1 MKLLRLLLLLS
12 LFGSL
17 PASAFDP
24 FQVKDIR
31 IEGAQRTEPGT
42 IFSYLPI
49 KVGETLTDDKAAQ
62 AVRALYAT
70 GFFKDVRLEAEGNV
84 LVVSVVERP
93 AIADITFTGQKEF
106 DKDKLREAL
115 KQTGLSQG
123 RIFDRS
129 LLEKAEQELKNQ
141 YLSRGKYGVEIATTV
156 TPLERNRVSLTFN
169 ITEGAV
175 AKIRQINVVGNKV
188 FKEGDLQDLMV
199 LRTPGMLTW
208 YSKNDQYSKQ
218 KLEGDLE
225 ALRSFYLN
233 QGYLEFTIDS
243 TQVSISPDK
252 KDIYITVNITEGER
266 FNVSDIRFA
275 GELLLP
281 EAELRKMVKL
291 KKGHVFS
298 REQLTESTKTI
309 TDRLGDE
316 GYAFANVNPVPE
328 IDRVKK
334 QVAFTLYVDPGR
346 RVYVRRINISGNT
359 TTRDEVIRRELR
371 QLEGGWYSTE
381 KLKRSKVRIDKLGY
395 FSEVNVDTV
404 NVSGSPDQVDIEV
417 KVVERPTGNLLF
429 GIGYSTAE
437 KVILSASI
445 AQANLFGTGNAVS
458 LQVNSGSVNKVYAL
472 SFTNPYFTDDGVSL
486 GWDIYKRN
494 LDSTELS
501 GVTPYKTSTIG
512 TGLRSGV
519 PVTEYD
525 TINYGLAVERTSVT
539 VFPTSPPQYKQF
551 VEDFGGPGATEST
564 NNSLVATAGWS
575 RDGRDSA
582 IYTTAGLLQ
591 RLNFE
596 VAVPPG
602 DLLYYRSTYRA
613 DYWIPIG
620 REHTL
625 QLSGQVG
632 YADGY
637 GGKPLPFYKNYYIGG
652 IGSVRGYETS
662 AIGPKDSFGNAL
674 GGQSMLVANV
684 EYYFPMP
691 GLEKDKSVRLS
702 VFTDA
707 GLVSGTEGPSPPPT
721 PIFDFSQVRYSV
733 GLGLS
738 WFSPVGPIKISVAKA
753 LNAKPEDKTQLF
765 QFSLGTVF

>member
-12 LFGSL
+12 GFYSFS
-17 PASAFDP
+17 ASAFEP

-31 IEGAQRTEPGT
+31 VEGIQRTEPGT

-49 KVGETLTDDKAAQ
+49 KAGDTLTEDKAAQ
-62 AVRALYAT
+62 AVRSLYAT
-70 GFFKDVRLEAEGNV
+70 GFFKDVRLEAEGNL

-93 AIADITFTGQKEF
+93 AIADIIFVGQKEF
-106 DKDKLREAL
+106 DKDKLRDAL
-115 KQTGLSQG
+115 KQTGLAQG

-156 TPLERNRVSLTFN
+156 TPLERNRVSITFT
-169 ITEGAV
+169 ITEGPV
-175 AKIRQINVVGNKV
+175 AKIRDINIVGNKV
-188 FKEGDLQDLMV
+188 FKESDLKDLMV
-199 LRTPGMLTW
+199 LRPPGLLTW

-225 ALRSFYLN
+225 SIRSSYLN
-233 QGYLEFTIDS
+233 QGYLDFLIDS
-243 TQVSISPDK
+243 TQVAIAPDK
-252 KDIYITVNITEGER
+252 RDIFLTLNITEGDK
-266 FNVSDIRFA
+266 FTVSDIKFA

-281 EAELRKMVKL
+281 EAQFRKLLKL
-291 KKGHVFS
+291 KKGDVFS
-298 REQLTESTKTI
+298 REKLQESTKLMV
-309 TDRLGDE
+309 DRLGDE
-316 GYAFANVNPVPE
+316 GYAFANVNPVPD

-359 TTRDEVIRRELR
+359 TTRDEVIRREMR
-371 QLEGGWYSTE
+371 QLEGGWYSTD
-381 KLKRSKVRIDKLGY
+381 KLKRSKVRIDKLGF

-404 NVSGSPDQVDIEV
+404 NVPGSPDQVDIDV

-437 KVILSASI
+437 KVILSGSI
-445 AQANLFGTGNAVS
+445 SQSNLFGTGNAVS
-458 LQVNSGSVNKVYAL
+458 LQVNSGQVNKVYAL

-486 GWDIYKRN
+486 GWDIYKRDV
-494 LDSTELS
+494 DSTSLN
-501 GVTPYKTSTIG
+501 GVTPYKTSTEG
-512 TGLRSGV
+512 TGLRTGV
-519 PVTEYD
+519 PITEYD
-525 TINYGLAVERTSVT
+525 TINYGLAVERTHVEIFSN
-539 VFPTSPPQYKQF
+539 SPPQEVTF
-551 VEDFGGPGATEST
+551 VNEFGDNT
-564 NNSLVATAGWS
+564 NALIATAGWS

-582 IYTTAGLLQ
+582 IYTRSGLLQ

-596 VAVPPG
+596 VAVPPAEMR
-602 DLLYYRSTYRA
+602 YYRSTYKA
-613 DYWIPIG
+613 DYWLPIG
-620 REHTL
+620 HENTL
-625 QLSGQVG
+625 QLTGQIG

-637 GGKPLPFYKNYYIGG
+637 GGKPLPFYKNFYIGG
-652 IGSVRGYETS
+652 IGSVRGYETAS
-662 AIGPKDSFGNAL
+662 IGPKDSAGNSL

-707 GLVSGTEGPSPPPT
+707 GLVSGGPGPPPT
-721 PIFDFSQVRYSV
+721 SNFEFSETRYSV

-753 LNAKPEDKTQLF
+753 LNNKFEDRTQFF
-765 QFSLGTVF
+765 QFSLGTTF

>member
-1 MKLLRLLLLLS
+1 MKLSRLLLLLS
-12 LFGSL
+12 GFYSL
-17 PASAFDP
+17 SASAFEP

-31 IEGAQRTEPGT
+31 VEGIQRTEPGT
-42 IFSYLPI
+42 IFSYLSV
-49 KVGETLTDDKAAQ
+49 KVGDTLTEDKAAQ
-62 AVRALYAT
+62 AVRSLYAT
-70 GFFKDVRLEAEGNV
+70 GFFKDVRLEADGNV

-93 AIADITFTGQKEF
+93 AISEINFVGQKEF
-106 DKDKLREAL
+106 DKDKLRDAL
-115 KQTGLSQG
+115 KQTGLAQG

-141 YLSRGKYGVEIATTV
+141 YLSRGKYGVEIATVV
-156 TPLERNRVSLTFN
+156 TPLERNRVAITFN
-169 ITEGAV
+169 ITEGPV

-188 FKEGDLQDLMV
+188 FKEDELQDLMV
-199 LRTPGMLTW
+199 LRTPGVLTW

-225 ALRSFYLN
+225 SLRSYYLN

-243 TQVSISPDK
+243 TQVAISPDK
-252 KDIYITVNITEGER
+252 KDIYLTVNVTEGEK
-266 FNVSDIRFA
+266 FTVSDIKFA
-275 GELLLP
+275 GDLLLP
-281 EAELRKMVKL
+281 EEQLRKMLKL
-291 KKGHVFS
+291 KKGDVFS
-298 REQLTESTKTI
+298 REKLTESTKLI
-309 TDRLGDE
+309 VDRLGDD

-328 IDRVKK
+328 IDRAKK

-359 TTRDEVIRRELR
+359 TTRDEVVRREMR

-381 KLKRSKVRIDKLGY
+381 KLKRSKVRIDKLGF

-404 NVSGSPDQVDIEV
+404 NVPGSADQVDVEV

-437 KVILSASI
+437 KVILSGSI
-445 AQANLFGTGNAVS
+445 SQSNLFGTGNALS
-458 LQVNSGSVNKVYAL
+458 LQVNSGSINQIYAL

-494 LDSTELS
+494 VDATELS
-501 GVTPYKTSTIG
+501 GVTPYKTSTLG

-519 PVTEYD
+519 PITEYD
-525 TINYGLAVERTSVT
+525 TINYGLAVERTHVET
-539 VFPTSPPQYKQF
+539 FPTSPPQYIDF
-551 VEDFGGPGATEST
+551 VNEFGET
-564 NNSLVATAGWS
+564 NTALIATAGWS

-591 RLNFE
+591 RLTFE
-596 VAVPPG
+596 VAVPPA
-602 DLLYYRSTYRA
+602 DLRYYRTTYRA
-613 DYWIPIG
+613 DWWHPIG
-620 REHTL
+620 RENVI
-625 QLSGQVG
+625 QLSGQIG

-637 GGKPLPFYKNYYIGG
+637 QGKPLPFYKNFYIGG

-662 AIGPKDSFGNAL
+662 AIGPKDSLGNAL
-674 GGQSMLVANV
+674 GGQSMAVANV

-691 GLEKDKSVRLS
+691 GLQKDKSVRLS

-707 GLVSGTEGPSPPPT
+707 GLVSGTPGPTPPPT
-721 PIFDFSQVRYSV
+721 PVFDFGETRYSV
-733 GLGLS
+733 GVGLS
-738 WFSPVGPIKISVAKA
+738 WFSPVGPIKISIAKA
-753 LNAKPEDKTQLF
+753 LNAKPEDRTQMF

>member
-1 MKLLRLLLLLS
+1 MKRSCWLLLLS
-12 LFGSL
+12 SL
-17 PASAFDP
+17 YSLSAAAFEP
-24 FQVKDIR
+24 FLVKDIR
-31 IEGAQRTEPGT
+31 VEGIQRTEPGT
-42 IFSYLPI
+42 VFSYLPVKI
-49 KVGETLTDDKAAQ
+49 GDTLTEEGAAEAIKA
-62 AVRALYAT
+62 LFAT

-93 AIADITFTGQKEF
+93 AIAQIDFVGQKEF

-115 KQTGLSQG
+115 KHIGLAQG

-129 LLEKAEQELKNQ
+129 LLEKAEQELKTQ
-141 YLSRGKYGVEIATTV
+141 YLSRGMYAVEITTTV
-156 TPLERNRVSLTFN
+156 TPLERNRVSINFN
-169 ITEGAV
+169 IAEGEV
-175 AKIRQINVVGNKV
+175 AKIHQINIVGNKV
-188 FKEGDLQDLMV
+188 FSESELLDQFSLT
-199 LRTPGMLTW
+199 TPGLLTW
-208 YSKNDQYSKQ
+208 YTKNDQYSKQ

-225 ALRSFYLN
+225 SLRSYYLN

-243 TQVSISPDK
+243 TQVSISPDR
-252 KDIYITVNITEGER
+252 KDVYLVINVTEGDK
-266 FNVSDIRFA
+266 FIVSDVKLA

-281 EAELRKMVKL
+281 EAELRKLVKL
-291 KKGHVFS
+291 KKGDVFS
-298 REQLTESTKTI
+298 REKLTESTKLI
-309 TDRLGDE
+309 VDRLGNE
-316 GYAFANVNPVPE
+316 GYAFANVNPVPD
-328 IDRVKK
+328 IDREKK

-359 TTRDEVIRRELR
+359 TTRDEVIRREIR

-381 KLKRSKVRIDKLGY
+381 KLKRSKVRIDKLGF

-404 NVSGSPDQVDIEV
+404 NVPGSTDEVDVEV

-437 KVILSASI
+437 KIILSGSVS
-445 AQANLFGTGNAVS
+445 QSNLFGSGNALS

-472 SFTNPYFTDDGVSL
+472 SYTNPYFTEDGVSL

-494 LDSTELS
+494 VDATSLS
-501 GVTPYKTSTIG
+501 GVSPYKTSTIG

-525 TINYGLAVERTSVT
+525 TINYGLAVERTNVET
-539 VFPTSPPQYKQF
+539 FVGSPQEYIDF
-551 VEDFGGPGATEST
+551 VHDFGNT
-564 NNSLVATAGWS
+564 NTALILTAGWS

-582 IYTTAGLLQ
+582 IYTTSGLLQ
-591 RLNFE
+591 RLNLE
-596 VAVPPG
+596 LAVPPA
-602 DLLYYRSTYRA
+602 DLEYYRATYRA

-620 REHTL
+620 RENTL
-625 QLSGQVG
+625 QLSGQIG

-662 AIGPKDSFGNAL
+662 AIGPKDSLGNAL
-674 GGQSMLVANV
+674 GGQSMLVANA

-707 GLVSGTEGPSPPPT
+707 GLVSGTPGPNPPATPT
-721 PIFDFSQVRYSV
+721 FDFSEIRYSV

-753 LNAKPEDKTQLF
+753 INPKPEDRSQIF
-765 QFSLGTVF
+765 

>member
-12 LFGSL
+12 GFYSFS
-17 PASAFDP
+17 ASAFEP

-31 IEGAQRTEPGT
+31 VEGIQRTEPGT

-49 KVGETLTDDKAAQ
+49 KAGDTLTEDKAAQ
-62 AVRALYAT
+62 AVRSLYAT

-93 AIADITFTGQKEF
+93 AIADIIFVGQKEF
-106 DKDKLREAL
+106 DKDKLRDAL
-115 KQTGLSQG
+115 KQTGLAQG

-129 LLEKAEQELKNQ
+129 LLEKAEQELKSQ

-156 TPLERNRVSLTFN
+156 TPLERNRVSITFT
-169 ITEGAV
+169 ITEGPV
-175 AKIRQINVVGNKV
+175 AKIRDINIVGNKV
-188 FKEGDLQDLMV
+188 FKEDDLKDLMV
-199 LRTPGMLTW
+199 LRPPGLLTW

-225 ALRSFYLN
+225 SIRSSYLN
-233 QGYLEFTIDS
+233 QGYLDFLIDS
-243 TQVSISPDK
+243 TQVAIAPDK
-252 KDIYITVNITEGER
+252 RDIFLTLNITEGDK
-266 FNVSDIRFA
+266 FTVSDIKFA

-281 EAELRKMVKL
+281 EAQLRKLLKL
-291 KKGHVFS
+291 KKGDVFS
-298 REQLTESTKTI
+298 REKLTESTKLMV
-309 TDRLGDE
+309 DRLGDE
-316 GYAFANVNPVPE
+316 GYAFANVNPVPDV
-328 IDRVKK
+328 DRVKK

-359 TTRDEVIRRELR
+359 TTRDEVIRREMR
-371 QLEGGWYSTE
+371 QLEGGWYSTD
-381 KLKRSKVRIDKLGY
+381 KLKRSKVRIDKLGF

-404 NVSGSPDQVDIEV
+404 NVPGSPDQVDIDV

-437 KVILSASI
+437 KVILSGSI
-445 AQANLFGTGNAVS
+445 SQSNLFGTGNAVS
-458 LQVNSGSVNKVYAL
+458 LQVNSGQINKVYAL
-472 SFTNPYFTDDGVSL
+472 SFTNPYFTDEGVSL
-486 GWDIYKRN
+486 GWDIYKRDV
-494 LDSTELS
+494 DSTSLS
-501 GVTPYKTSTIG
+501 GVSPYKTSTEG
-512 TGLRSGV
+512 TGLRTGV
-519 PVTEYD
+519 PITEYD
-525 TINYGLAVERTSVT
+525 TINYGLAVEHTNVEIFSN
-539 VFPTSPPQYKQF
+539 SPPQEVTF
-551 VEDFGGPGATEST
+551 VQEFGNNT
-564 NNSLVATAGWS
+564 NALIATAGWS

-582 IYTTAGLLQ
+582 IYTRSGLLQ

-596 VAVPPG
+596 VAVPPAE
-602 DLLYYRSTYRA
+602 LRYYRATYKA
-613 DYWIPIG
+613 DYWLPIG
-620 REHTL
+620 RENTL
-625 QLSGQVG
+625 QLSGQIG

-637 GGKPLPFYKNYYIGG
+637 GGLSLPFYKNFYIGG
-652 IGSVRGYETS
+652 IGSVRGYETAS
-662 AIGPKDSFGNAL
+662 IGPKDSFGNAL

-707 GLVSGTEGPSPPPT
+707 GMVSGTDGPPPT
-721 PIFDFSQVRYSV
+721 SSFEFSQTRYSV

-753 LNAKPEDKTQLF
+753 LNNKLEDRTQFF

>member
-12 LFGSL
+12 GFYSL
-17 PASAFDP
+17 SASAFEP

-31 IEGAQRTEPGT
+31 VEGIQRTEPGT

-49 KVGETLTDDKAAQ
+49 KAGDTLTEDKAAQ
-62 AVRALYAT
+62 AVRSLYAT

-84 LVVSVVERP
+84 LVVSVVERR
-93 AIADITFTGQKEF
+93 AIADIIFIGQKEF
-106 DKDKLREAL
+106 DKDKLRDAL
-115 KQTGLSQG
+115 KQTGLAQG

-129 LLEKAEQELKNQ
+129 LLEKAEQELKSQ

-156 TPLERNRVSLTFN
+156 TPLERNRVSITFT
-169 ITEGAV
+169 ITEGPV
-175 AKIRQINVVGNKV
+175 AKIRDINIVGNKV
-188 FKEGDLQDLMV
+188 FKEDDLKDLMV
-199 LRTPGMLTW
+199 LRPPGLLTW

-225 ALRSFYLN
+225 SIRSSYLN
-233 QGYLEFTIDS
+233 QGYLEFLIDS
-243 TQVSISPDK
+243 TQVAIAPDK
-252 KDIYITVNITEGER
+252 RDIFLTLNITEGDK
-266 FNVSDIRFA
+266 FTVSDIKFA

-281 EAELRKMVKL
+281 EAQLRKMLKL
-291 KKGHVFS
+291 KKGDVFS
-298 REQLTESTKTI
+298 REKLTESTKLMV
-309 TDRLGDE
+309 DRLGDD
-316 GYAFANVNPVPE
+316 GYAFANVNPVPD

-359 TTRDEVIRRELR
+359 TTRDEVIRREMR

-381 KLKRSKVRIDKLGY
+381 KLKRSKVRIDKLGF

-404 NVSGSPDQVDIEV
+404 NVPGSPDQVDIDV

-437 KVILSASI
+437 KVILSGSI
-445 AQANLFGTGNAVS
+445 SQSNLFGTGNAVS
-458 LQVNSGSVNKVYAL
+458 LQVNSGQINKVYAL

-486 GWDIYKRN
+486 GWDIYQRN
-494 LDSTELS
+494 VDSTALT
-501 GVTPYKTSTIG
+501 GVTPYKTSTTG
-512 TGLRSGV
+512 TGLRTGV

-525 TINYGLAVERTSVT
+525 TINYGLAVERTHVET
-539 VFPTSPPQYKQF
+539 FPTSPPQYITF
-551 VEDFGGPGATEST
+551 VDEFGST
-564 NNSLVATAGWS
+564 TTALITTAGWS

-582 IYTTAGLLQ
+582 IYTRSGLLQ

-596 VAVPPG
+596 VAVPPA
-602 DLLYYRSTYRA
+602 DLRYYRATYKA
-613 DYWIPIG
+613 DYWIPVG
-620 REHTL
+620 HENTL
-625 QLSGQVG
+625 QLSGQIG

-707 GLVSGTEGPSPPPT
+707 GLVSGGPGPPPT
-721 PIFDFSQVRYSV
+721 SNFEFSETRYSV
-733 GLGLS
+733 GVGLS

-753 LNAKPEDKTQLF
+753 LNNKFEDRTQFF

>member
-1 MKLLRLLLLLS
+1 MKLSRLLLLLS
-12 LFGSL
+12 GCYSL
-17 PASAFDP
+17 SASAFEP
-24 FQVKDIR
+24 FEVKDIR
-31 IEGAQRTEPGT
+31 VEGIQRTEPGT
-42 IFSYLPI
+42 IFSYLPV
-49 KVGETLTDDKAAQ
+49 KVGETITDEKAAQ

-84 LVVSVVERP
+84 LVVAVVERP
-93 AIADITFTGQKEF
+93 AIAEINFIGEKEF
-106 DKDKLREAL
+106 DKDKLRDAL
-115 KQTGLSQG
+115 KQTGLAQG

-141 YLSRGKYGVEIATTV
+141 YLSRGKYGVNIATTV
-156 TPLERNRVSLTFN
+156 TPLERNRVSITFN
-169 ITEGAV
+169 ITEGGV
-175 AKIRQINVVGNKV
+175 AKIRQINIVGNKV
-188 FKEGDLQDLMV
+188 FSEDDLRDLLV
-199 LRTPGMLTW
+199 LRTPGLLTW

-225 ALRSFYLN
+225 SLRSYYLN
-233 QGYLEFTIDS
+233 QGYLEFAIDS
-243 TQVSISPDK
+243 TQVAIAPDK
-252 KDIYITVNITEGER
+252 KDIYLTVNVTEGEK
-266 FNVSDIRFA
+266 FIVSDIKFA
-275 GELLLP
+275 GDLLLP
-281 EAELRKMVKL
+281 EAQLRKMLKL
-291 KKGHVFS
+291 KKGDVFS
-298 REQLTESTKTI
+298 REKLTESTKLI
-309 TDRLGDE
+309 VDRLGDD

-328 IDRVKK
+328 VDRTKK

-359 TTRDEVIRRELR
+359 TTRDEVVRRELR
-371 QLEGGWYSTE
+371 QLEGGWYSTG
-381 KLKRSKVRIDKLGY
+381 KLKRSKTRIDKLGF
-395 FSEVNVDTV
+395 FSEVNIDTV
-404 NVSGSPDQVDIEV
+404 NVPGSPDQVDVEV

-437 KVILSASI
+437 KVILSGSVS
-445 AQANLFGTGNAVS
+445 QANLFGTGNAVS
-458 LQVNSGSVNKVYAL
+458 LQVNSGSINKVYAL

-486 GWDIYKRN
+486 GWDIYRR
-494 LDSTELS
+494 DVDATELN
-501 GVTPYKTSTIG
+501 GVTPYKTSTVG
-512 TGLRSGV
+512 TGFRSGV
-519 PVTEYD
+519 PITEFD
-525 TINYGLAVERTSVT
+525 TINYGLSVERTKVET
-539 VFPTSPPQYKQF
+539 FDTSPQQYKDF
-551 VEDFGGPGATEST
+551 VTEFGETTTALIAT
-564 NNSLVATAGWS
+564 VGWS

-596 VAVPPG
+596 VAVPPAE
-602 DLLYYRSTYRA
+602 LQYYRATYRV
-613 DYWIPIG
+613 DWWHPIG
-620 REHTL
+620 RENVI
-625 QLSGQVG
+625 QLSGQIG

-637 GGKPLPFYKNYYIGG
+637 GDKPLPFYKNYYLGG

-674 GGQSMLVANV
+674 GGQSMAVASV

-707 GLVSGTEGPSPPPT
+707 GLVSGTPGPTPPPT
-721 PIFDFSQVRYSV
+721 SAFDFGEIRYSV

-753 LNAKPEDKTQLF
+753 LNAKPEDKTQAF

>member
-1 MKLLRLLLLLS
+1 MKLSRLLLLLS
-12 LFGSL
+12 GCYSL
-17 PASAFDP
+17 SASAFEP
-24 FQVKDIR
+24 FEVKDIR
-31 IEGAQRTEPGT
+31 VEGIERTEPGT
-42 IFSYLPI
+42 IFSYLPV
-49 KVGETLTDDKAAQ
+49 KVGETLTDEKAAQ

-70 GFFKDVRLEAEGNV
+70 GFFKDVRLEADGNV
-84 LVVSVVERP
+84 LVVAVVERP
-93 AIADITFTGQKEF
+93 AIAEINFVGQKEF
-106 DKDKLREAL
+106 DKDKLRDAL
-115 KQTGLSQG
+115 KQTGLAQG

-156 TPLERNRVSLTFN
+156 TPLERNRVSITFN
-169 ITEGAV
+169 ITEGPV

-188 FKEGDLQDLMV
+188 FSEGDLQDLMV
-199 LRTPGMLTW
+199 LRTPGVLTW

-225 ALRSFYLN
+225 SLRSYYLN

-243 TQVSISPDK
+243 TQVAIAPDK
-252 KDIYITVNITEGER
+252 KDIYITVNVTEGEK
-266 FNVSDIRFA
+266 FSVSDVKFA
-275 GELLLP
+275 GDLLLP
-281 EAELRKMVKL
+281 EAELRKMIKL
-291 KKGHVFS
+291 KKGSVFS
-298 REQLTESTKTI
+298 REKLTESTKLI
-309 TDRLGDE
+309 VDRLGDE

-328 IDRVKK
+328 IDRAKK

-381 KLKRSKVRIDKLGY
+381 KLKRSKTRVDKLGF

-404 NVSGSPDQVDIEV
+404 NVPGSPDQVDVEV
-417 KVVERPTGNLLF
+417 KVAERPTGNLLF

-437 KVILSASI
+437 KVILSGSVS
-445 AQANLFGTGNAVS
+445 QSNLFGTGNAVS
-458 LQVNSGSVNKVYAL
+458 LQVNSGSINKVYAL

-486 GWDIYKRN
+486 GWDIYRRDV
-494 LDSTELS
+494 DSTELS
-501 GVTPYKTSTIG
+501 GVTPYKTKTVG
-512 TGLRSGV
+512 TGVRTGV
-519 PVTEYD
+519 PITEYD
-525 TINYGLAVERTSVT
+525 TINYGLAVERTNVQT
-539 VFPTSPPQYKQF
+539 FDTSPQQYKDF
-551 VEDFGGPGATEST
+551 VTTFGDTTTA
-564 NNSLVATAGWS
+564 LIATAGWS

-596 VAVPPG
+596 VAVPPAE
-602 DLLYYRSTYRA
+602 LTYYRTTYRA
-613 DYWIPIG
+613 DWWHPIG
-620 REHTL
+620 RENVI
-625 QLSGQVG
+625 QLSGQIG

-637 GGKPLPFYKNYYIGG
+637 GGKPLPFYKNYYLGG

-674 GGQSMLVANV
+674 GGQSMMVASV

-702 VFTDA
+702 VFTDS
-707 GLVSGTEGPSPPPT
+707 GLVSGTPGPTPPPT
-721 PIFDFSQVRYSV
+721 SAFDLGEIRYSV

-753 LNAKPEDKTQLF
+753 LNAKPEDRTQAF

>member
-1 MKLLRLLLLLS
+1 MKLSRLLLLLS
-12 LFGSL
+12 GFYSL
-17 PASAFDP
+17 SASAFEP

-31 IEGAQRTEPGT
+31 VEGIQRTEPGT
-42 IFSYLPI
+42 IFSYLSV
-49 KVGETLTDDKAAQ
+49 KVGDTLTEDKAAQ
-62 AVRALYAT
+62 AVRSLYAT
-70 GFFKDVRLEAEGNV
+70 GFFKDVRLEADGNV

-93 AIADITFTGQKEF
+93 AISEINFVGQKEF
-106 DKDKLREAL
+106 DKDKLRDAL
-115 KQTGLSQG
+115 KQTGLAQG

-141 YLSRGKYGVEIATTV
+141 YLSRGKYGVEIATVV
-156 TPLERNRVSLTFN
+156 TPLERNRVAITFN
-169 ITEGAV
+169 ITEGPV

-188 FKEGDLQDLMV
+188 FKEDDLQDLMV
-199 LRTPGMLTW
+199 LRTPGVLTW

-225 ALRSFYLN
+225 SLRSYYLN

-243 TQVSISPDK
+243 TQVAISPDK
-252 KDIYITVNITEGER
+252 KDIYLTVNVTEGEK
-266 FNVSDIRFA
+266 FTVSDIKFA
-275 GELLLP
+275 GDLLLP
-281 EAELRKMVKL
+281 EEQLRKMLKL
-291 KKGHVFS
+291 KKGDVFS
-298 REQLTESTKTI
+298 REKLTESTKLI
-309 TDRLGDE
+309 VDRLGDD

-328 IDRVKK
+328 IDRAKK

-359 TTRDEVIRRELR
+359 TTRDEVVRREMR

-381 KLKRSKVRIDKLGY
+381 KLKRSKVRIDKLGF

-404 NVSGSPDQVDIEV
+404 NVPGSADQVDVEV

-437 KVILSASI
+437 KVILSGSI
-445 AQANLFGTGNAVS
+445 SQSNLFGTGNALS
-458 LQVNSGSVNKVYAL
+458 LQVNSGSINQIYAL

-494 LDSTELS
+494 VDATELS
-501 GVTPYKTSTIG
+501 GVTPYKTSTLG

-519 PVTEYD
+519 PITEYD
-525 TINYGLAVERTSVT
+525 TINYGLAVERTHVET
-539 VFPTSPPQYKQF
+539 FPTSPPQYIDF
-551 VEDFGGPGATEST
+551 VNEFGET
-564 NNSLVATAGWS
+564 NTALIATAGWS

-591 RLNFE
+591 RLTFE
-596 VAVPPG
+596 VAVPPA
-602 DLLYYRSTYRA
+602 DLRYYRTTYRA
-613 DYWIPIG
+613 DWWHPIG
-620 REHTL
+620 RENVI
-625 QLSGQVG
+625 QLSGQIG

-637 GGKPLPFYKNYYIGG
+637 QGKPLPFYKNFYIGG

-662 AIGPKDSFGNAL
+662 AIGPKDSLGNAL
-674 GGQSMLVANV
+674 GGQSMAVANV

-691 GLEKDKSVRLS
+691 GLQKDKSVRLS

-707 GLVSGTEGPSPPPT
+707 GLVSGTPGPTPPPT
-721 PIFDFSQVRYSV
+721 PVFDFSETRYSV
-733 GLGLS
+733 GVGLS
-738 WFSPVGPIKISVAKA
+738 WFSPVGPIKISIAKA
-753 LNAKPEDKTQLF
+753 LNAKPEDRTQMF